1 VSDVAERERMYSFR
15 CIADALG
22 KELSSVKRRA
32 TKESWPYTTQTVVGG
47 TRHIHSLTDLPVDI
61 QQALILAQARH
72 VTAQKQNISDSAWNV
87 YERAGENAK
96 SEAKR
101 RLEALNFREALIA
114 NGSGKSAAT
123 DQAAAE
129 YSANRATIYKWVE
142 LVKGVERSNW
152 LAHLMP
158 QHEGKPKR
166 SAECTPEAWD
176 FFKAD
181 YLRNEQPSI
190 ASCYERLKR
199 AAAANNWKIPA
210 IRTFNRWC
218 TERIPLSV
226 RILRREGEHALS
238 SRFPSVERSVRNMH
252 AVEWINGDGYQHNVF
267 VKWPDGTVDRPKT
280 WFWQDIYSRKL
291 LAYRV
296 DLTENTD
303 SIRLSFGDLVEQ
315 FGIPSHATIDNTRAA
330 ANKWMTGGVPNRYRF
345 KIKED
350 DPLGIFPMLG
360 VQVHWTSVDK
370 AGTQAKGRG
379 QAKPIERAFGVGG
392 IGDYVDQHPDFAG
405 AYTGKNINAK
415 PENYAS
421 KAVPLEDF
429 VRVLNEEIIHWNAK
443 EGRRTQMAGGTLSFD
458 QVFNESYKA
467 SPIRK
472 ATEAQRRMWLLTA
485 EAIRVDKTGCFT
497 LEAGARTGQGRDG
510 RNRYF
515 AQELLEYGDRGIKI
529 VVRFDPDR
537 LHESVYAYTLDGRF
551 ITTADCLEA
560 KGFGDSD
567 GSRIYSRER
576 KKFIK
581 ATKAAADAEM
591 RMDLAGVSQRLPRPE
606 LPDPAQSKVV
616 RPVRATVELPDTKS
630 PDEYWT
636 KQAEAAMADV
646 EALIEPQ
653 APEPESTAYQ
663 RWLSVGEALEQGESL
678 SQIDAKWWA
687 KNKENPEFTNRKFM
701 EDWQERLDRT
711 ASGN

>member
-1 VSDVAERERMYSFR
+1 MSDRRYTAKEIAEVTGVTRQAIRQR
-15 CIADALG
+15 ADRDQWCCST
-22 KELSSVKRRA
+22 E
-32 TKESWPYTTQTVVGG
+32 TVRGG
-47 TRHIHSLTDLPVDI
+47 TRHLYLLADLPKDI
-61 QQALILAQARH
+61 QEPLIRQEARVEVAKQAEAQ
-72 VTAQKQNISDSAWNV
+72 TAVWQV
-87 YERAGENAK
+87 YERAGANAK

-101 RLEALNFREALIA
+101 RLEALTFRENLIFS
-114 NGSGKSAAT
+114 GTGKSAAT
-123 DQAAAE
+123 DKAAAE
-129 YSANRATIYKWVE
+129 FAANRATIYKWVE
-142 LVKGVERSNW
+142 LVKGIERSNW
-152 LAHLMP
+152 LAHLIP

-166 SAECTPEAWD
+166 SAECASEAWD

-199 AAAANNWKIPA
+199 AAAAHGWQIPA
-210 IRTFNRWC
+210 VRTFNRWSI
-218 TERIPLSV
+218 ERIPLTI

-238 SRFPSVERSVRNMH
+238 GRFPSVERTVHNMH

-345 KIKED
+345 KVKED

-392 IGDYVDQHPDFAG
+392 LGDYVDQHPDFAG
-405 AYTGKNINAK
+405 AYTGKNVTAK

-429 VRVLNEEIIHWNAK
+429 VRVLNEEIIHWNAREK
-443 EGRRTQMAGGTLSFD
+443 RRTQMAGGTLSFD
-458 QVFNESYKA
+458 QVFNESYA
-467 SPIRK
+467 VAPIRK
-472 ATEAQRRMWLLTA
+472 ATEAQRRLWLLTA
-485 EAIRVDKTGCFT
+485 ESIRVDKTGCFT

-529 VVRFDPDR
+529 VVRFDPDH
-537 LHESVYAYTLDGRF
+537 LHEQVYAYTLDGRF

-581 ATKAAADAEM
+581 ATKAAAVAEM
-591 RMDLAGVSQRLPRPE
+591 RMDLADVSQRLPRPE
-606 LPDPAQSKVV
+606 LPAPVASKVV
-616 RPVRATVELPDTKS
+616 RPARASIEMPDTKS

-636 KQAEAAMADV
+636 KQAEASMADV
-646 EALIEPQ
+646 EALFEIQEPQ
-653 APEPESTAYQ
+653 PESTAYQ
-663 RWLSVGEALEQGESL
+663 RWLKVGKAVEQGETL

-687 KNKENPEFTNRKFM
+687 KNEENPEFTNQKFM
-701 EDWQERLDRT
+701 EDWQERLERT
-711 ASGN
+711 VSSN

>member
-1 VSDVAERERMYSFR
+1 MTDRRFSVRE
-15 CIADALG
+15 IVDATGLNQSTISRRVN
-22 KELSSVKRRA
+22 KEL
-32 TKESWPYTTQTVVGG
+32 WPYTTETVVGG
-47 TRHIHSLTDLPVDI
+47 TRRLYSLSDLPKDI
-61 QQALILAQARH
+61 QQPLILAEARQSAEQEQELAD
-72 VTAQKQNISDSAWNV
+72 TAWKV
-87 YERAGENAK
+87 YERAGANAK
-96 SEAKR
+96 AEAKR
-101 RLEALNFREALIA
+101 RLEALLFREKLTFS
-114 NGSGKSAAT
+114 GLGKSAAT
-123 DQAAAE
+123 DKAADE
-129 YSANRATIYKWVE
+129 FGANRATIYKWVE
-142 LVKGVERSNW
+142 LVKGIERSNW
-152 LAHLMP
+152 LAHLLP
-158 QHEGKPKR
+158 QYEGKPKR

-199 AAAANNWKIPA
+199 AARANGWAIPA

-238 SRFPSVERSVRNMH
+238 ARFPSVERTVRNMH
-252 AVEWINGDGYQHNVF
+252 ALEWINGDGYQHNVF
-267 VKWPDGTVDRPKT
+267 VKWPDGTIDRPKT
-280 WFWQDIYSRKL
+280 WFWQDVHARKIL
-291 LAYRV
+291 SYRV

-330 ANKWMTGGVPNRYRF
+330 ANKWMTGGVANRYRF
-345 KIKED
+345 KVKED
-350 DPLGIFPMLG
+350 DPLGIFPLLG

-392 IGDYVDQHPDFAG
+392 LGDYVDQHPDFAG
-405 AYTGKNINAK
+405 AYTGKNVNAK

-421 KAVPLEDF
+421 KAIPLEDF
-429 VRVLNEEIIHWNAK
+429 VRVLNEEILHWNAR
-443 EGRRTQMAGGTLSFD
+443 EGRRTEMAGGTLSFD
-458 QVFNESYKA
+458 QVFNESYA
-467 SPIRK
+467 VAPIRK
-472 ATEAQRRMWLLTA
+472 ATEAQRRLWLLTA
-485 EAIRVDKTGCFT
+485 ESIRVDKTGCFT

-529 VVRFDPDR
+529 VVRFDPDH
-537 LHESVYAYTLDGRF
+537 LHESVYVYTLDGRF

-606 LPDPAQSKVV
+606 LPAPVASKVV
-616 RPVRATVELPDTKS
+616 RPARASIEMPDTKS

-636 KQAEAAMADV
+636 KQAESSMADV
-646 EALIEPQ
+646 EALFEPQ
-653 APEPESTAYQ
+653 APQPESTAYQ
-663 RWLSVGEALEQGESL
+663 RWLRVSEAMEQGETL
-678 SQIDAKWWA
+678 SQIDAKWWT
-687 KNKENPEFTNRKFM
+687 KNEANPEFTNRKLM
-701 EDWQERLDRT
+701 EDWDKELERT
-711 ASGN
+711 ASSN